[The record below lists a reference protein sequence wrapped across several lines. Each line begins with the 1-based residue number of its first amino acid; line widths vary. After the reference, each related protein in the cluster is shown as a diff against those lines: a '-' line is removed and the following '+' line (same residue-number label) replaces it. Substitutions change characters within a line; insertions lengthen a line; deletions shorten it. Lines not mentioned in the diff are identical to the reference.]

1 MKLFLFVGTAT
12 DDITTSLDW
21 LVVAND
27 FDRAKELWTATVAD
41 FLDRDVKN
49 DELSQVRILIED
61 VSALPIGAKGER
73 SVDWEELEIVFKGAA

>member
-1 MKLFLFVGTAT
+1 MKLFLFAGTVT

-27 FDRAKELWTATVAD
+27 FDRAKELWTQTVAD
-41 FLDRDVKN
+41 FLDRDVKD

-61 VSALPIGAKGER
+61 VSALPIAAKGER

>member
-1 MKLFLFVGTAT
+1 MKLFLFTGTVS

-27 FDRAKELWTATVAD
+27 FDRAKELWTSTVAD
-41 FLDRDVKN
+41 FLDRDVKD

-61 VSALPIGAKGER
+61 VSALPIAAKGER
-73 SVDWEELEIVFKGAA
+73 SVDWEELEIVFQGAA